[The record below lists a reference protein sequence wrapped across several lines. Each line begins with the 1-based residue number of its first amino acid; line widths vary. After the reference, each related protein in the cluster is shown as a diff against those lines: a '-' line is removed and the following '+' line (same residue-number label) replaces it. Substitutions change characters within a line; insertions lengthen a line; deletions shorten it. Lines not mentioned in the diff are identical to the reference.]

1 MNAEEIMDWYL
12 AHNAK
17 ELRKISDQLLKSKMS
32 GAWAR
37 LGLSQKDE
45 DDFYSIANMV
55 LWDVSKKWDGKR
67 DFRGLLWSALS
78 NKFAS
83 EFRFRNQQKR
93 EKDRELLSFDAILTE
108 DGGNLEEVEW
118 GKKFNPTGRDYLKD
132 KKDCSCFKLMDF
144 LHQKS
149 KNKCN

>member
-93 EKDRELLSFDAILTE
+93 EKDRELLSFDAMLTE
-108 DGGNLEEVEW
+108 DGGNLEEIVDSGFSVE
-118 GKKFNPTGRDYLKD
+118 DEI
-132 KKDCSCFKLMDF
+132 
-144 LHQKS
+144 QKNSLEQSFTS
-149 KNKCN
+149 KGVIQYIEGLS